1 MIRRKPAARAVDP
14 AWRASFPARHGLAW
28 TSFMKF
34 AFEMLRVKPTPVQI
48 DRSGDLKGPSSCSL
62 PRKAIA
68 PTDHHMLNAGCSKRQ
83 GAEMY
88 YDEAEKLSRPEI
100 ERLQLARLQTT
111 IERAAQSPFYAARF
125 KEHGLSPASI
135 KSLDDV
141 RRIPFTTKQDL
152 RDAYPD
158 KLLALPVEQMVR
170 MHASSGTTGTPVA
183 IYHTRED
190 LDWWASLMARCM
202 YMVGLRPTDVFQNM
216 SGYGLFTGGLGIHY
230 GAEKLG
236 CLTIPAGAGNT
247 PRQIKLL
254 TDFKVTGIHIIPSYA
269 LHVGNVIKE
278 MGIDP
283 RSLPVRIA
291 LVGAEPYTEETRGR
305 LEEMFGMKVYNSYG
319 MSEMNGPGV
328 AFECQEQHGLHV
340 WEDAYLVEIV
350 DPETGEHVAEGEL
363 GELVMT
369 TLGRQGMPLLRYR
382 SRDMTRFLPGTCP
395 CGREHRRFDRL
406 QGRCDDMLII
416 KGVNIYP
423 MQIERVLMAMPE
435 VGQNYLIVLDN
446 DGVMDRIK
454 VKVEIREEFFTEDMR
469 ALTTLQQR
477 IAGKLRAE
485 ILVTP
490 KVELVE
496 HNALPKSEGKAKRVV
511 DNRSN

>member
-1 MIRRKPAARAVDP
+1 M
-14 AWRASFPARHGLAW
+14 H
-28 TSFMKF
+28 
-34 AFEMLRVKPTPVQI
+34 
-48 DRSGDLKGPSSCSL
+48 
-62 PRKAIA
+62 
-68 PTDHHMLNAGCSKRQ
+68 
-83 GAEMY
+83 
-88 YDEAEKLSRPEI
+88 YDEAEKLSRSEI
-100 ERLQLARLQTT
+100 ESLQLSRLRETMAKAS
-111 IERAAQSPFYAARF
+111 RSPFYAARF
-125 KEHGLSPASI
+125 KEHGLTPESI

-158 KLLALPVEQMVR
+158 KMLALPVDQMVR

-202 YMVGLRPTDVFQNM
+202 HMVGLRPNDVFQNM

-247 PRQIKLL
+247 QRQIKLL
-254 TDFKVTGIHIIPSYA
+254 LDFKVTGIHIIPSYA
-269 LHVGNVIKE
+269 LHVANVLRE

-283 RSLPVRIA
+283 RTLPVRIA
-291 LVGAEPYTEETRGR
+291 LVGAEPYTEETRKR
-305 LEEMFGMKVYNSYG
+305 LEEAFGMKVYNSYG

-328 AFECQEQHGLHV
+328 AFECQEQNGLHV
-340 WEDAYLVEIV
+340 WEDAYLAEIV
-350 DPETGEHVAEGEL
+350 DPETGEPVAEGEL

-369 TLGRQGMPLLRYR
+369 TLGRRGMPLLRYR

-423 MQIERVLMAMPE
+423 MQIERILMAMPE
-435 VGQNYLIVLDN
+435 VGQNYLIVVDN
-446 DGVMDRIK
+446 DGVMDRIA
-454 VKVEIREEFFTEDMR
+454 VKVEVHDDVFTEDMR
-469 ALTTLQQR
+469 ALNALQKR
-477 IAGKLRAE
+477 ITSKLRDE

-496 HNALPKSEGKAKRVV
+496 HNSLPKSEGKAKRVE
-511 DNRSN
+511 DKRPK